1 MENERRRG
9 SIYHATLVS
18 PKWCGCLR
26 AGTACLALPGA
37 SRLSRSESCPTG
49 QSSLQQSQPGACTS
63 NLSKLNGLKLRLSP
77 PHCDWSACLHQHFFC
92 TCLFNPTR
100 PFFMLSN
107 RPPSGYGIT
116 PSQQLA
122 AVSPPFSTPDLLGT
136 TGRSLP
142 LHNDIPST
150 TSQKLQPTLLIV
162 TSRTLGPLALSVIV
176 SHFL

>member
-1 MENERRRG
+1 
-9 SIYHATLVS
+9 
-18 PKWCGCLR
+18 
-26 AGTACLALPGA
+26 
-37 SRLSRSESCPTG
+37 
-49 QSSLQQSQPGACTS
+49 
-63 NLSKLNGLKLRLSP
+63 
-77 PHCDWSACLHQHFFC
+77 
-92 TCLFNPTR
+92 
-100 PFFMLSN
+100 MLSN